1 LRVLLL
7 GARGQVGRELQRR
20 IPRGTQLVARDKD
33 ELDISDQG
41 AVFETVREQSPELI
55 INAAAYTAVDEA
67 ESDRDAAFAVNSTG
81 ARNLALAARD
91 TTCRLVHISSDFIF
105 DGKQGR
111 PYRPGDEAHPLSAY
125 GRSKLDGEEAV
136 TSICGS
142 SAVTVRS
149 SWIYSEFGGNFV
161 KTMLS
166 LLQHRTKLGVVSD
179 QIGCPTWAGSLAG
192 ALWELTVRPEISGIV
207 HWTDA
212 GVASWFDFAVA
223 IQEIALELGLL
234 ESKIPIEPISS
245 EAYPTPAVRPSYSV
259 LDTSEIRDRLT
270 TVQPHWRDAL
280 HQMLERMTKEDHA

>member
-1 LRVLLL
+1 VLLL

-179 QIGCPTWAGSLAG
+179 QIGCP
-192 ALWELTVRPEISGIV
+192 